1 MLIKLTLILWSFAC
15 TLINMDGLEIVC
27 KLKTGIIRLAG
38 QFLHRCAPRGDAM
51 PYPPGCPQLAQ
62 GSLKITTMIR
72 MQILISCGV
81 QILNG
86 KNTFVSATIPDIC
99 PQHQ

>member
-62 GSLKITTMIR
+62 GSLKNHNY
-72 MQILISCGV
+72 
-81 QILNG
+81 LNFMRCANL
-86 KNTFVSATIPDIC
+86 KWQKYFC
-99 PQHQ
+99 